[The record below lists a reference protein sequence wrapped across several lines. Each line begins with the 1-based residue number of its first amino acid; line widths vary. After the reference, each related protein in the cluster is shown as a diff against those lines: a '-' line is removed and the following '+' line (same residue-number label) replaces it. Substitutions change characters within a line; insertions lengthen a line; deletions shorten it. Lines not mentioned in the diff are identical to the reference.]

1 MIMTNSNHCVSRR
14 GFLKTATA
22 AGAATMIGTLG
33 NPATASQHQTGMP
46 KRPFGRTGI
55 DVPILAF
62 GGSLNTSLS
71 TLLLRQAV
79 KWGVTYWDTAN
90 TYMGGKSE
98 KGMGKYFAKYPA
110 DRKRIFLVT
119 KSHAWNTEGMSED
132 LNLSLERMQTDY
144 IDLYFMHS
152 VSSSNELTEDKKAWA
167 EKKKAE
173 GKIRLFGFSTHSNM
187 EACML
192 AASGLGWIDGIMM
205 RYNYRLMHTDDMRR
219 AMDACSQAGIG
230 LTAMKSQ
237 GGGQVKTDTE
247 SELKLA
253 GRFMKKGFT
262 DAQAKLK
269 AVWEHP
275 NIASICTEM
284 PNMTQLMSNVAA
296 AMNRTKLSAREVDLL
311 RQYARETR
319 SDCCSGCTAIC
330 ESAVDGD
337 IPIGDVMRYLMYA
350 RSYGDRH
357 RGRIHFQKVPLRIR
371 QQMESIDYGPAERRC
386 PQKMAI
392 GKLMH
397 EAFKELG

>member
-1 MIMTNSNHCVSRR
+1 MTDSNRIVSRR
-14 GFLKTATA
+14 DFLKTA
-22 AGAATMIGTLG
+22 AGAAAMIGAIG
-33 NPATASQHQTGMP
+33 NPATASQQQAGMP
-46 KRPFGRTGI
+46 TRPFGRTGI
-55 DVPILAF
+55 DVPILSF

-71 TLLLRQAV
+71 TLLLKQAV

-90 TYMGGKSE
+90 TYMGGRSE
-98 KGMGKYFAKYPA
+98 KGMGKYLEKYPA

-119 KSHAWNTEGMSED
+119 KSHAWNTKGMSED
-132 LNLSLERMQTDY
+132 LNLSLDRMQTDY
-144 IDLYFMHS
+144 IDLYFIHS
-152 VSSSNELTEDKKAWA
+152 VSSSSELTEDKKAWA
-167 EKKKAE
+167 EKKKAA

-187 EACML
+187 AECML

-205 RYNYRLMHTDDMRR
+205 RYNYRLMHADDMQR
-219 AMDACSQAGIG
+219 AMDKCSQAGIG

-296 AMNRTKLSAREVDLL
+296 AMNRTTLSAREVDLL

-319 SDCCSGCTAIC
+319 SDCCIGCAAIC

-350 RSYGDRH
+350 RCYGDRH
-357 RGRIHFQKVPLRIR
+357 RGRIHFQNIPLRIR
-371 QQMESIDYGPAERRC
+371 RQMEGVDYGPAEQRC
-386 PQKMAI
+386 PQKMTI
-392 GKLMH
+392 GKLMR
-397 EAFKELG
+397 EALKELG